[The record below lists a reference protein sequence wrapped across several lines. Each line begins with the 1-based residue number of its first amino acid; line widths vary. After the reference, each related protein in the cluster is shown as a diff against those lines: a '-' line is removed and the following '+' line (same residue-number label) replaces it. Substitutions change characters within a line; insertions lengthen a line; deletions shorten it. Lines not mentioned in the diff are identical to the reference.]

1 LGPVEINC
9 VMLFDRQRVL
19 LELLDALDEPVSS
32 TDFQKLLFLYTREG
46 ECSPSYDFVPYRF
59 GCFSFTSYAD
69 KRRLVEQELIEDG
82 ETWKLTDQGRRI
94 ARAGEKSPLPMARFA
109 RQYKSLRG
117 NALVA
122 DVYQR
127 YPYFATRSEIVA
139 KVLSRQ
145 EDRAR
150 VEAAR
155 PAKSIPGLVTVG
167 YEGKTLEAYLNQ
179 LLQDGVTLLCD
190 VRRNPLSRKYGFSKS
205 TLSHAC
211 EGVGIR
217 YEHLPELGIPSE
229 KRQDLETQTDYDELF
244 ATYERTMLP
253 KQTPTLAKI
262 AGWIQAEGQ
271 RVALTCYELLPQQ
284 CHRHCVSDALQKNFG
299 PKLAA
304 HHL

>member
-1 LGPVEINC
+1 
-9 VMLFDRQRVL
+9 MLFDRQRVL

-299 PKLAA
+299 PKLSA

>member
-1 LGPVEINC
+1 
-9 VMLFDRQRVL
+9 MLFDRQRVL

-244 ATYERTMLP
+244 ADYERTTLP
-253 KQTPTLAKI
+253 KQTPALAKI
-262 AGWIQAEGQ
+262 AGWIRAEGQ